1 MLLLPLL
8 DTHSILVFPL
18 SFLGP
23 SRVLGSFPGSVT
35 FEVLLL
41 SISQEAQGPGRRAK
55 KEFRKEPPGDNR
67 GNSVSLGKEL
77 VPSEEDVG
85 SPYTQFPKSVP
96 KDSLSLVPL

>member
-1 MLLLPLL
+1 M
-8 DTHSILVFPL
+8 
-18 SFLGP
+18 
-23 SRVLGSFPGSVT
+23 T

-67 GNSVSLGKEL
+67 GNGVSLGKEL

-96 KDSLSLVPL
+96 KDSLSLVPLCSQWDFRHRKKTSFS